1 MRRLWGVLVVLL
13 ALAACTTER
22 VAGSPDRTQAPTGP
36 IDLEVP
42 IELARVVPTATG
54 STTELVDQDGLPLHV
69 EDPFLTVDRLERAV
83 VQHQQTTWGLLITL
97 TEEDGEVFSSW
108 TAEHTGERVAMIVD
122 GEVVSAPMI
131 QSPIEGREV
140 AITAQ
145 YTQKEAQALLHE
157 ITGR

>member
-1 MRRLWGVLVVLL
+1 MRLWGVLVILL
-13 ALAACTTER
+13 ALTACTTER
-22 VAGSPDRTQAPTGP
+22 VAGNPDRTRAPAGP

-69 EDPFLTVDRLERAV
+69 EDPFLTVNRLDRAV
-83 VQHQQTTWGLLITL
+83 VERQQTTWGLLIRL
-97 TEEDGEVFSSW
+97 TEKDGEVFSRW

-122 GEVVSAPMI
+122 AEVVSAPVI
-131 QSPIEGREV
+131 QTPIEGREV
-140 AITAQ
+140 VIAAQ
-145 YTQKEAQALLHE
+145 YTKEEAQALLHE